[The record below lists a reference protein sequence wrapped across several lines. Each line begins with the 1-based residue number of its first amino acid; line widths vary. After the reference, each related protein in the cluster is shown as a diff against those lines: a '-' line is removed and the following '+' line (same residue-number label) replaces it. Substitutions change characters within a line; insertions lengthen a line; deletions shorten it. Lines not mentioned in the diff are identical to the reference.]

1 MRGIG
6 VSVEWEGGH
15 RGKESGWGRRGGV
28 LEGEGGAKPALNTTF
43 QYFRESAVKAVEG
56 MAFQI
61 SASRRM
67 EEDMQE
73 VFFLM
78 QGAVS

>member
-1 MRGIG
+1 MG
-6 VSVEWEGGH
+6 VG
-15 RGKESGWGRRGGV
+15 GGV

-43 QYFRESAVKAVEG
+43 QCIRESAEKAVEG

-61 SASRRM
+61 SASGRM

-73 VFFLM
+73 LSRFFLM